1 MLSVGQQPT
10 TYIVK
15 KRLVLQAFRSSVYLE
30 GIFFYESITMFN
42 NVRRIFLFDK
52 NSLNSSSSDTAST
65 SSTRITN
72 TTDPSTST
80 IHDSSVDSGISSP
93 LDQFEIIPLIPMHR
107 VTFISHSQIHL
118 CFCY

>member
-1 MLSVGQQPT
+1 
-10 TYIVK
+10 
-15 KRLVLQAFRSSVYLE
+15 
-30 GIFFYESITMFN
+30 MFN
-42 NVRRIFLFDK
+42 NVRRIFLFDE

-93 LDQFEIIPLIPMHR
+93 LDQFEIIPLIPMHLGDFYFSFTNPSLFMLLSLSS
-107 VTFISHSQIHL
+107 VPNFFHSTL
-118 CFCY
+118 Y